1 MLGFHS
7 IRTTARAVPVA
18 SFARGRRLGASL
30 ALGLATSRRPRRA
43 TPAHADLKLCNT
55 TASRVGVAIGYKDA
69 EGWATEGWW
78 NIASHTC
85 ETLLKGVL
93 IGRFYYIHAVDYD
106 RGGEWAGTLYMCT
119 DDKSFTVRDTKDC
132 VKRGYKRTGFFEVDT
147 GEERDWTVRLTDPR
161 GRSEVPMRR
170 NRRVKIV
177 ATLGP
182 ASNNEE
188 TMRAPVRG
196 GRRRVSH
203 QHEPRD
209 A

>member
-1 MLGFHS
+1 MLGFHL
-7 IRTTARAVPVA
+7 IRTTARRRASSPLHGDDGSVLPLLPGLQPSPV
-18 SFARGRRLGASL
+18 SGASP
-30 ALGLATSRRPRRA
+30 AL
-43 TPAHADLKLCNT
+43 ADLKLCNT

-147 GEERDWTVRLTDPR
+147 GEERDWTVRLTDPE
-161 GRSEVPMRR
+161 GEAKS
-170 NRRVKIV
+170 
-177 ATLGP
+177 
-182 ASNNEE
+182 
-188 TMRAPVRG
+188 
-196 GRRRVSH
+196 
-203 QHEPRD
+203 Q
-209 A
+209 

>member
-1 MLGFHS
+1 MMLASDAIRRPGKTPSATRFRWGRS
-7 IRTTARAVPVA
+7 IRH
-18 SFARGRRLGASL
+18 SL
-30 ALGLATSRRPRRA
+30 ALVLLAGLWA

-106 RGGEWAGTLYMCT
+106 RGGEWAGTLLMCT

-147 GEERDWTVRLTDPR
+147 GEERDWTVRLTDPE
-161 GRSEVPMRR
+161 GEAKS
-170 NRRVKIV
+170 
-177 ATLGP
+177 
-182 ASNNEE
+182 
-188 TMRAPVRG
+188 
-196 GRRRVSH
+196 
-203 QHEPRD
+203 Q
-209 A
+209 